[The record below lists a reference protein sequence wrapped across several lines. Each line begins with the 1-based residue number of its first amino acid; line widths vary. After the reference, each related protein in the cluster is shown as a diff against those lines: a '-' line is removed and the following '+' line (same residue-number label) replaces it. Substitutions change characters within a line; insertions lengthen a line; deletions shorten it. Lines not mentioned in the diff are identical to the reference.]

1 MKRVLKIFLK
11 YYLKVV
17 TKLALFVHR
26 PTVIAVAGSTNKNFT
41 KREIKKRL
49 QDAGLKVRANPKNFN
64 TEIGLPLAILDL
76 QSGYNE
82 YQDWLPALF
91 TAPLRIFQRNFPDH
105 LVLGLGTSDEGDM
118 KYLLSIV
125 KPDISVITEITQRY
139 KEGFSDMDNLVQEY
153 RTLADRTRSGGLLIL
168 NADNYRVKD
177 IGKGVGNKKVI
188 YFGSNGNADIRITK
202 AEKNETG
209 QRLVFRYGEKEEVEQ
224 INRFGRHHLHAFL
237 IGFIIKKELD
247 KK

>member
-1 MKRVLKIFLK
+1 M
-11 YYLKVV
+11 
-17 TKLALFVHR
+17 TKMTLFVHQ
-26 PTVIAVAGSTNKNFT
+26 PTIIAIAGSTNKNFT
-41 KREIKKRL
+41 KREVRRQLNK
-49 QDAGLKVRANPKNFN
+49 AGINVRANPKNFN
-64 TEIGLPLAILDL
+64 TEIGLPLAILNL

-82 YQDWLPALF
+82 YQDWLPTLF
-91 TAPLRIFQRNFPDH
+91 TAPLRIFQRNFPDL
-105 LVLGLGTSDEGDM
+105 LVLSLGTSDEGDM

-168 NADNYRVKD
+168 NTDNYRVKD

-209 QRLVFRYGEKEEVEQ
+209 QRLVFRYEKKEEVEQ
-224 INRFGRHHLHAFL
+224 INRFGKHHLYSFL

-247 KK
+247 KKQ